1 LAGSCSGGS
10 LLQKNR
16 NVKVL
21 FKILA
26 TIMVVLAI
34 SRGEPDIDLIAVL
47 AGIIVALAMLW
58 FCRRMQLQR
67 YNWPK

>member
-1 LAGSCSGGS
+1 
-10 LLQKNR
+10 
-16 NVKVL
+16 
-21 FKILA
+21 
-26 TIMVVLAI
+26 VVLAI